1 VHAESSPDESAV
13 VLARE
18 GTRNL
23 VANVARVQKGQRV
36 LILAEYGKVESP
48 LVDLIADE
56 VKTAGAEY
64 HVLWAEPLTMAT
76 TEVPPVLMAAIS
88 AADMVIYT
96 VPAARGDGSVSIVER
111 FLDRTE
117 PPHQVINNF
126 TTVEAMGSDHARMPF
141 GVVSAI
147 YDLFEETCALGKPW
161 RITTPTGTDI
171 HGTIGIADE
180 RRLAGLE
187 FPYRS
192 IFPHRVH
199 RPIGS
204 DDAEGVIVVEACS
217 GPPLEINDPP
227 SAIVEGNQIVR
238 VEGGPDAAV
247 YQEAL
252 DESRR
257 KWGDGAYT
265 LDSWHGG
272 LHPYAPDVPGL
283 AGQGCV
289 GRMHFHVGKTQVRVG
304 ADLRNYSL
312 EVDGKLLIDQ
322 GRLVM
327 LDDPEVKRAVGL

>member
-1 VHAESSPDESAV
+1 MQSSPSASIGE
-13 VLARE
+13 LARK
-18 GTRNL
+18 GVHNL
-23 VANVARVQKGQRV
+23 VENVAQVQRGQRV
-36 LILAEYGKVESP
+36 LILSQYGKVERD
-48 LVDLIADE
+48 VAELIADA
-56 VKTAGAEY
+56 VKSAGAEY
-64 HVLWAEPLTMAT
+64 HVMWAEPLDMQT
-76 TEVPPVLMAAIS
+76 TEVPPVLMGAMR
-88 AADMVIYT
+88 AADEVIYT
-96 VPAARGDGSVSIVER
+96 VPAARGDGSVSLVER

-117 PPHQVINNF
+117 PPRQVINNF
-126 TTVEAMGSDHARMPF
+126 CTLEQMASEHARFPW
-141 GVVSAI
+141 GVASAI

-180 RRLAGLE
+180 RRLAGLD
-187 FPYRS
+187 FPYRV

-217 GPPLEINDPP
+217 GPPLDIQQPP
-227 SAIVEGNQIVR
+227 SAFVQGNAIVR
-238 VEGGPDAAV
+238 VEGGPDAAI

-252 DESRR
+252 DTSRKR
-257 KWGDGAYT
+257 WGDGAYT

-289 GRMHFHVGKTQVRVG
+289 ARMHFHVGKTQVRVG

-322 GRLVM
+322 GRLTM
-327 LDDPEVKRAVGL
+327 LDYPEVRKAVGL